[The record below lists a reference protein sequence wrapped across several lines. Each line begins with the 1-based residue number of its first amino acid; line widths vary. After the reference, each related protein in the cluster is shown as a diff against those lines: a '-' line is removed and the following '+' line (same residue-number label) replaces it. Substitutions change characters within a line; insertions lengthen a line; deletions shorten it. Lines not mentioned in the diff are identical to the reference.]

1 MVNLVFCIAFML
13 TAYIIT
19 IFIYKKRYNTNNL
32 KQNIMLFVI
41 YLSVGIAIG
50 VLYKIYAFDIL
61 KTFKA
66 LAIISITFITAG
78 IDYREKIIPNEAVV
92 CIIAVACV
100 MMIIN
105 AFTNSVEALAI
116 FIDSLADRRCAVCG
130 KQGDKQKRCRN
141 GRYKACRSLRS
152 VS

>member
-1 MVNLVFCIAFML
+1 
-13 TAYIIT
+13 
-19 IFIYKKRYNTNNL
+19 
-32 KQNIMLFVI
+32 MLFVI

-100 MMIIN
+100 MMIIKC
-105 AFTNSVEALAI
+105 FYKQCGSVGNIYRLTCCN
-116 FIDSLADRRCAVCG
+116 ADRSCAVCG

>member
-61 KTFKA
+61 KTF
-66 LAIISITFITAG
+66 
-78 IDYREKIIPNEAVV
+78 
-92 CIIAVACV
+92 
-100 MMIIN
+100 
-105 AFTNSVEALAI
+105 
-116 FIDSLADRRCAVCG
+116 
-130 KQGDKQKRCRN
+130 
-141 GRYKACRSLRS
+141 
-152 VS
+152 

>member
-1 MVNLVFCIAFML
+1 
-13 TAYIIT
+13 
-19 IFIYKKRYNTNNL
+19 
-32 KQNIMLFVI
+32 MLFVI

-78 IDYREKIIPNEAVV
+78 IDYREKIIPNEVVV
-92 CIIAVACV
+92 C
-100 MMIIN
+100 N
-105 AFTNSVEALAI
+105 
-116 FIDSLADRRCAVCG
+116 ADRSCAVCG
-130 KQGDKQKRCRN
+130 KQGDKQKWCRN

>member
-13 TAYIIT
+13 TAYVIT
-19 IFIYKKRYNTNNL
+19 IFIYKKRYNADNL
-32 KQNIMLFVI
+32 KQNILLCII

-66 LAIISITFITAG
+66 LAIISITLITAG
-78 IDYREKIIPNEAVV
+78 IDYREKIIPNEVVV

-105 AFTNSVEALAI
+105 AFTNSVEGSGAFGWRTI
-116 FIDSLADRRCAVCG
+116 C
-130 KQGDKQKRCRN
+130 DK
-141 GRYKACRSLRS
+141 
-152 VS
+152 